1 MVWNHNRHACDEG
14 RPGRIP
20 GRMESPSLDS
30 FRCLNP
36 ACPAV
41 GQLDLG
47 NIRHRKWYDTHSG
60 PRLVL
65 RCATCGREFS
75 ELKGTALWNLKLP
88 HDRVESI
95 VEHVTRG
102 TSFKGT
108 AELTFLG
115 RTDALEH
122 ACPPHPPPRPS
133 PNWPAVRVNTPR
145 VFTTN
150 TPRICT

>member
-1 MVWNHNRHACDEG
+1 
-14 RPGRIP
+14 
-20 GRMESPSLDS
+20 MESPSLDS

-47 NIRHRKWYDTHSG
+47 NIRHRKWYDARSG

-88 HDRVESI
+88 HDRVESV

-133 PNWPAVRVNTPR
+133 PDWPAVRVNTPR